1 MHIVFGG
8 AFNGKRQFVR
18 GLSGCNETVWF
29 KGELPHDSV
38 SGTVVAGLELWV
50 KGQLEN
56 GLDEKAINRL
66 VQDAIAQGT
75 PRQIWILTDIN
86 RGIVPADPLERELRD
101 VIGRLYQHLFLQAT
115 SVTRIW
121 YGIPETLKGADL
133 NENLHKD
140 GR

>member
-18 GLSGCNETVWF
+18 GLPGCREAAWF
-29 KGELPHDSV
+29 EGELPRDSIP
-38 SGTVVAGLELWV
+38 GAVVAGLELWV
-50 KGQLEN
+50 KRQLEN
-56 GLDEKAINRL
+56 GTDERELNRL
-66 VQDAIAQGT
+66 VQDAIAHQR

-101 VIGRLYQHLFLQAT
+101 VLGRLYQQLFLQAA

-133 NENLHKD
+133 HENLHKN

>member
-18 GLSGCNETVWF
+18 GLPGCNEAAWF
-29 KGELPHDSV
+29 EGELPRDSV
-38 SGTVVAGLELWV
+38 PGTVVAGVELWV

-56 GLDEKAINRL
+56 GMDEKAINRL

-101 VIGRLYQHLFLQAT
+101 VIGRLYQQLFLQAA

-133 NENLHKD
+133 NENLHKN

>member
-18 GLSGCNETVWF
+18 GLAGCNEAAWF
-29 KGELPHDSV
+29 EEELPRDSV
-38 SGTVVAGLELWV
+38 SGTVVAGVELWV
-50 KGQLEN
+50 RGQLEK
-56 GLDEKAINRL
+56 GMEEKAIHRL

-101 VIGRLYQHLFLQAT
+101 VIGRLYQQLFLQAA

-133 NENLHKD
+133 NENLHKN